1 MDQKYWS
8 VEIREKSISTDSLRV
23 TILKKDELGI
33 KWALNIINVLF
44 ENWSRGEDDD
54 VHSYK

>member
-44 ENWSRGEDDD
+44 ENWSRGGG
-54 VHSYK
+54 